1 MFDANPDDTVVLLV
15 RNAPV
20 EPFMI
25 WVVVVVVVVGNVIVG
40 PEVERIPAPI
50 TPSIDHIDLIKDKER
65 LGLTATGGII
75 IDNISTSPGRY
86 ANNP

>member
-1 MFDANPDDTVVLLV
+1 MFDAKPDDIVVLLV

-20 EPFMI
+20 DPLI
-25 WVVVVVVVVGNVIVG
+25 ICVVVVIVVVGKVIVG
-40 PEVERIPAPI
+40 PDVERMPAPI

-75 IDNISTSPGRY
+75 IDIISMRPGRY
-86 ANNP
+86 ANSP